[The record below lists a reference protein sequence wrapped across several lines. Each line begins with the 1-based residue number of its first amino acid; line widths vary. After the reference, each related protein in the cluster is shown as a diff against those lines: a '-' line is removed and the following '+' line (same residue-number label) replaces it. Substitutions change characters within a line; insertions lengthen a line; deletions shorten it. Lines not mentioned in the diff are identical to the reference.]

1 VRLQPH
7 HLHHAAAAQVAA
19 TPIPALA
26 LAFVLLLAWTAPGHA
41 QTRTLQVEVTAPKP
55 LAEVL
60 TANLDIVR
68 WSKRSELTAGQLEQL
83 YETAPDQVRE
93 LAATEGYF
101 TPSVKSSLEQ
111 RNGVWVARFDVE
123 PGEPTRVSSVQVSVV
138 GPIAQDRDAAKRIEQ
153 ARRAFRMRT
162 GDVFRQADWS
172 SSKQSALREIGRLRY
187 AAAHIAES
195 RADVDP
201 EARTAALRLT
211 IDSGPPVTVGA
222 PKVTGL
228 QRYAPSVV
236 LNLNPIAPGSPYDE
250 EALEKYQRRL
260 LLSGY
265 FASALVRADPDPA
278 QPANTPLLVAVVEA
292 PARKVEFGVG
302 YTTDAGPRG
311 QVRYSDDNFADRAW
325 RLSTDVYV
333 DRLVQEGRAGL
344 DWPRRES
351 GWHYASEAKIRNE
364 DIQGQQVLEW
374 SVTGGNVYLVEDYE
388 SALTLQYLN
397 EFSELPNGTQDNRS
411 ALFLNQRWLWNTLDD
426 PINPRRGFSFQ
437 LQGGAA
443 AEALL
448 STQTFG
454 RVHLRGNYLKPLAPR
469 ITLALRGEAGAVL
482 ADTRAGVPEA
492 YLFRTGGDTSIR
504 GYAFESLGV
513 DEGGAIVGGR
523 YLTVASVE
531 LIGWITREWGA
542 AVFAD
547 AGNAWDE
554 IDEFNPVL
562 GYGTG
567 VRWRSPLG
575 NLSLDVAWGEQRDDL
590 RVHFSAGI
598 LLR

>member
-19 TPIPALA
+19 APVRALA
-26 LAFVLLLAWTAPGHA
+26 LALVLLLAWAAPGHA
-41 QTRTLQVEVTAPKP
+41 QTRTLRVEVAAPKP
-55 LAEVL
+55 LADVL
-60 TANLDIVR
+60 AANLDIVR
-68 WSKRSELTAGQLEQL
+68 WSQRGDLTAGQLEQL

-101 TPSVKSSLEQ
+101 TPTVKPSLEQ
-111 RNGVWVARFDVE
+111 RNGVWVARFEVE
-123 PGEPTRVSSVQVSVV
+123 PGEPTRVSSVEVSVS
-138 GPIAQDRDAAKRIEQ
+138 GPIAQDPDAAKRIEQ
-153 ARRAFRMRT
+153 ARRAFRIQP
-162 GDVFRQADWS
+162 GEVFRQADWTL
-172 SSKQSALREIGRLRY
+172 SKQRVLRRIARLRY
-187 AAAHIAES
+187 ATARIADS

-201 EARTAALRLT
+201 QARTAALRLVV
-211 IDSGPPVTVGA
+211 DSGPAVTIGA
-222 PKVTGL
+222 PKVNGL

-236 LNLNPIAPGSPYDE
+236 LNLNPIPSGAPYDE

-265 FASALVRADPDPA
+265 FASALVDADPDPA
-278 QPANTPLLVAVVEA
+278 KPDSTPLLVTVVEA
-292 PARKVEFGVG
+292 PSRKVELGAG
-302 YTTDAGPRG
+302 YSTDAGLRG
-311 QVRYSDDNFADRAW
+311 QVRYADHNFADRAW

-333 DRLVQEGRAGL
+333 DRLVQEGRAAL
-344 DWPRRES
+344 DFPRRES
-351 GWHYASEAKIRNE
+351 GWHYGLEAKIRDE
-364 DIQGQQVLEW
+364 DIQGQEVLDW
-374 SVTGGNVYLVEDYE
+374 SVTGGHLYVVEDYE
-388 SALTLQYLN
+388 SALTLQYLS
-397 EFSELPNGTQDNRS
+397 ERSELPDGTQDDRS

-426 PINPRRGFSFQ
+426 PINPRRGYSFQ
-437 LQGGAA
+437 VQGGAA
-443 AEALL
+443 SESLL

-454 RVHLRGNYLKPLAPR
+454 RVHLRGNYLRPLAR
-469 ITLALRGEAGAVL
+469 RVTLALRGEAGAVL
-482 ADTRAGVPEA
+482 ADTREGIASA

-523 YLTVASVE
+523 YLAVGSVE

-554 IDEFNPVL
+554 IDEFDPVL
-562 GYGTG
+562 GYGAG

-575 NLSLDVAWGEQRDDL
+575 NLSLDIAWGEQRDDL